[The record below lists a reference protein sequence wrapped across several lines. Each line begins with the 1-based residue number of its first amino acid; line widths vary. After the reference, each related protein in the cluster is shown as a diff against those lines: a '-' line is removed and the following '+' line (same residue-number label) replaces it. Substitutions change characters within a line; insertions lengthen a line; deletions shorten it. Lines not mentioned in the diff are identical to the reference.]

1 MVNSQ
6 EETLPECKYQF
17 TMSNSKSAVPE
28 AIQASSVLYEAR
40 GAVALVTLNRPQ
52 ALNSFTRQMHHDLW
66 AALDLAEA
74 DARIRALVIT
84 GAGRGFC
91 AGADLS
97 EFDFAPGPDLV
108 KRADPGPVIDQAFNP
123 TARRLQNLRIP
134 TIAAVNG
141 VAAGAGASLAMCCD
155 IAIAAPAASFIQ
167 AFSKIG
173 LIPDAGGS
181 WLLVERLGIARAM
194 ALAMTGDKLSADK
207 AKEWGLIWDVAEDSV
222 ASSLALAERL
232 AVMPTKALVA
242 TRQLLRDA
250 GTRTFTQHLDVE
262 RDTQSAMGRTHD
274 YIEGVN
280 AFLQKRAPEFKGE

>member
-1 MVNSQ
+1 MTDTQSSQPAANS
-6 EETLPECKYQF
+6 
-17 TMSNSKSAVPE
+17 V
-28 AIQASSVLYEAR
+28 SSVLYEAR
-40 GAVALVTLNRPQ
+40 GVVALVTLNRPQ

-74 DARIRALVIT
+74 DPKIRALVIT

-123 TARRLQNLRIP
+123 TARRLQNLRMP
-134 TIAAVNG
+134 TIAAING

-155 IAIAAPAASFIQ
+155 IAIAVPAASFIQ

-181 WLLVERLGIARAM
+181 WLLVERLGMARAI

-207 AKEWGLIWDVAEDSV
+207 AKEWGLIWEVAEDS
-222 ASSLALAERL
+222 LAAALAMAERL

>member
-1 MVNSQ
+1 
-6 EETLPECKYQF
+6 
-17 TMSNSKSAVPE
+17 MSNTKSADPE
-28 AIQASSVLYEAR
+28 ASQASSVLYEAR

-52 ALNSFTRQMHHDLW
+52 ALNSFTRQMHRDLW
-66 AALDLAEA
+66 AALDSAEA
-74 DARIRALVIT
+74 DSKIRALVIT

-123 TARRLQNLRIP
+123 TARRLQNLRMP

-155 IAIAAPAASFIQ
+155 IAVASPAASFIQ

-181 WLLVERLGIARAM
+181 WLLVERLGMARAM

-222 ASSLALAERL
+222 AAALALAERL

-242 TRQLLRDA
+242 TRQLFRDA
-250 GTRTFTQHLDVE
+250 GIRTFTQHLDVE

>member
-1 MVNSQ
+1 MQ
-6 EETLPECKYQF
+6 HQF
-17 TMSNSKSAVPE
+17 TMSNTKSADPE
-28 AIQASSVLYEAR
+28 ASQASSVLYEAR

-66 AALDLAEA
+66 AALDSAEA
-74 DARIRALVIT
+74 DSKIRALVIT

-123 TARRLQNLRIP
+123 TARRLQNLRMP

-155 IAIAAPAASFIQ
+155 IAVASPAASFIQ

-181 WLLVERLGIARAM
+181 WLLVERLGMERAM

-207 AKEWGLIWDVAEDSV
+207 AKEWGLIWEVADDSV
-222 ASSLALAERL
+222 AAALALAERL

-250 GTRTFTQHLDVE
+250 GTRSFTQHLDVE

>member
-1 MVNSQ
+1 MQ
-6 EETLPECKYQF
+6 HQF
-17 TMSNSKSAVPE
+17 TMSNTKSADPE
-28 AIQASSVLYEAR
+28 ASQASSVLYEAR

-66 AALDLAEA
+66 AALDMAEA
-74 DARIRALVIT
+74 DSKIRALVIT

-123 TARRLQNLRIP
+123 TARRLQNLRMP

-155 IAIAAPAASFIQ
+155 IAIASPTASFIQ

-181 WLLVERLGIARAM
+181 WLLVERLGMARAM

-207 AKEWGLIWDVAEDSV
+207 AKEWGLIWEVADDSV
-222 ASSLALAERL
+222 AAAVALAERL

-250 GTRTFTQHLDVE
+250 GTRSFTQHLDVE

>member
-1 MVNSQ
+1 
-6 EETLPECKYQF
+6 
-17 TMSNSKSAVPE
+17 MSNTKSADPE
-28 AIQASSVLYEAR
+28 ASQGSSVLYEAR

-52 ALNSFTRQMHHDLW
+52 ALNSFTRQMHRDLW
-66 AALDLAEA
+66 AALDSAEA
-74 DARIRALVIT
+74 DSKIRALVIT

-123 TARRLQNLRIP
+123 TARRLQNLRMP
-134 TIAAVNG
+134 TIAGVNG

-155 IAIAAPAASFIQ
+155 IAVASPAASFIQ

-181 WLLVERLGIARAM
+181 WLLVERLGMARAM

-207 AKEWGLIWDVAEDSV
+207 AKEWGLIWEVADDSV
-222 ASSLALAERL
+222 AAALALAERL
-232 AVMPTKALVA
+232 ALMPTKALVA

-250 GTRTFTQHLDVE
+250 GTRSFTQHLDLE